1 LNISLLRVVA
11 VVVELFLVVAVP
23 GGLEPERDLLSL
35 LELLI
40 PLQWALV
47 VVAFQ
52 TLQAALAIILYLAQ
66 LLPQAVVVEQELL
79 MA

>member
-1 LNISLLRVVA
+1 LSISLLRVVV

-52 TLQAALAIILYLAQ
+52 TLQVALAIIPYLAR